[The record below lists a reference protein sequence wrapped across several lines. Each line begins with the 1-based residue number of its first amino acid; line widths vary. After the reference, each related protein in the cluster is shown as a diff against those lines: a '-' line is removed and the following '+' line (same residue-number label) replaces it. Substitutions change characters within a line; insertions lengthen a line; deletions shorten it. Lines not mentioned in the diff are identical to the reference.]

1 MKYILQIIDGLEYLY
16 KDNVIYLNL
25 KPENIFIEGE

>member
-1 MKYILQIIDGLEYLY
+1 MKYILQIIDGLEYIY
-16 KDNVIYLNL
+16 DNNVSYLNL